1 MCRDIRRNRCPDT
14 AAQTRF
20 NLHGA
25 DGQTSK
31 RKLSESIF
39 HQEFFLFLSDTRVEM
54 DDGQKA
60 LRTTVGHSWM
70 SQTQLE
76 SIKG

>member
-1 MCRDIRRNRCPDT
+1 MCSDIRRNRCPDT

-31 RKLSESIF
+31 RKLNESIF
-39 HQEFFLFLSDTRVEM
+39 HQDFFSVSFRHSSGDGRWPESTANYRRAFLDESDT
-54 DDGQKA
+54 A
-60 LRTTVGHSWM
+60 
-70 SQTQLE
+70 
-76 SIKG
+76 